1 MIYALSQIQKLK
13 GRTVLLD
20 TNILLFVYGAGREDS
35 ERVRSY
41 SRGMAALM
49 GQGIETVVTPTILS
63 EFYNQSLR
71 QDYAFHQNEYST
83 FKLFRNADIGRK
95 CTEAVCVS
103 IRRIL
108 ASSKFVMDPSMTSDS
123 ILSLLQGGKLDF
135 GDSLS
140 ILTARRYDYIIF
152 TDDIDFKDTG
162 VSILTN
168 NSKYLK
174 RSSKR

>member
-71 QDYAFHQNEYST
+71 QAAFRKPIRSSARSRPTLSRMESHSSNLALLVVTVRLPYTLSRGRTQ
-83 FKLFRNADIGRK
+83 KALQILFLPRYLVLVRLIGK
-95 CTEAVCVS
+95 CVQA
-103 IRRIL
+103 
-108 ASSKFVMDPSMTSDS
+108 
-123 ILSLLQGGKLDF
+123 
-135 GDSLS
+135 DSLP
-140 ILTARRYDYIIF
+140 
-152 TDDIDFKDTG
+152 
-162 VSILTN
+162 
-168 NSKYLK
+168 
-174 RSSKR
+174 